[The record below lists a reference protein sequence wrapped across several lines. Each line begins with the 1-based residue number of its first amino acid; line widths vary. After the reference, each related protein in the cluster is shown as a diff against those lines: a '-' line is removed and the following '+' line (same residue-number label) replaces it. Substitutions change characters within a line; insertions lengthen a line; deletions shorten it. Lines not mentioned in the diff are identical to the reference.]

1 MFLAQ
6 PIQGD
11 RFLLKY
17 KFWEKLKQSLVYLQG
32 WLKLSAKKMK
42 KEMEVIEHFDMMSDF
57 MYDTVT
63 RYMQHLMDLYE
74 NEH

>member
-1 MFLAQ
+1 
-6 PIQGD
+6 
-11 RFLLKY
+11 
-17 KFWEKLKQSLVYLQG
+17 
-32 WLKLSAKKMK
+32 
-42 KEMEVIEHFDMMSDF
+42 MEVIEHFDMMSDF